1 MEAQVVIRFLLRG
14 AADVLAEIV
23 PLVDIE
29 AFMMNY
35 QGKLA
40 LVTGGSSGIGLAIAK
55 NLASLGANVWIL
67 ARRPEFLQSA
77 INEIKSVCKYPD
89 QKVGSIQADIANEEQ
104 VTAAITDFINQ
115 TGHPDYL
122 FNVAGMTHPGYIVDI
137 GNDVFTN
144 LIHTNYLGM
153 VYCTKAVLSGMI
165 QRRSGYIINISS
177 AFGYLALQGYSA
189 YIATKFA
196 IRGFSDSLRLELR
209 GTGVKITIVFPDDTD
224 TPQLQEEIKTRP
236 EVVKII
242 AGDGKKAMPA
252 SKVAEIILNGVA
264 RGKYIITPGFRN
276 SLFFFGVHTVGK
288 LVYPILD
295 LLSLQAETILRKKNR
310 KKPQ

>member
-1 MEAQVVIRFLLRG
+1 MIRFLDRVVVD
-14 AADVLAEIV
+14 APAEIV

-29 AFMMNY
+29 AFTMNY

-67 ARRPEFLQSA
+67 ARRSEFLQSA
-77 INEIKSVCKYPD
+77 VNEIKSACKYPD
-89 QKVGSIQADIANEEQ
+89 QKMGSMQADVANEEQ
-104 VTAAITDFINQ
+104 VTAGITNFINQ

-122 FNVAGMTHPGYIVDI
+122 FNVAGITHPGYIVDT
-137 GNDVFTN
+137 GNDVFAN

-153 VYCTKAVLSGMI
+153 VYCTKAVLPGMI
-165 QRRSGYIINISS
+165 QRRSGNIINISS
-177 AFGYLALQGYSA
+177 TFGYLALQGYSA

-209 GTGVKITIVFPDDTD
+209 GTGVNITIVFPYDTN

-288 LVYPILD
+288 LLYPILD
-295 LLSLQAETILRKKNR
+295 LLSLQAETALRKRNR
-310 KKPQ
+310 KPPQ